1 MEEKYTRKELMTVIG
16 CLPKEEYE
24 AIKYYTFEELENIF
38 VNKVEGY
45 DAEYLF
51 DKLMNESQKYKA
63 TAITLIKVKKYLEEV
78 RIALQQLEQEKLEK
92 EEDELTRKV
101 EKPQK
106 PSLINWFAS
115 GMHDTYDLCRRRS
128 HPMGMF

>member
-1 MEEKYTRKELMTVIG
+1 MEEKFTRAELMTVIG
-16 CLPKEEYE
+16 YLPKEEYE
-24 AIKYYTFEELENIF
+24 ALKCYTIEELENIF

-45 DAEYLF
+45 DVDYLF
-51 DKLMNESQKYKA
+51 DKLMNESKRCEV

-78 RIALQQLEQEKLEK
+78 RIALRQLEQEKLKKAEG
-92 EEDELTRKV
+92 DLTRKV
-101 EKPQK
+101 EKPQE

-115 GMHDTYDLCRRRS
+115 GMHDSYDFCRRKS